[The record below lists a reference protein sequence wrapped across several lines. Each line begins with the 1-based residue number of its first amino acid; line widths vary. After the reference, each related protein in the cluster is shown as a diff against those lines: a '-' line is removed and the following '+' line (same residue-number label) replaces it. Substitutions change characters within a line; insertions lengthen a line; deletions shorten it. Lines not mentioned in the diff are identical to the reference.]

1 MLTTT
6 PPAPNHAR
14 TAVRSAISLVTA
26 AALALGLSALAP
38 TAALAAAPTTTIADV
53 QGDGAA
59 TPVPGAAVT
68 VEGVI
73 TGDYRAA
80 SASGYRGFYLQTA
93 GSGGATDATP
103 GRSDAIFVFAANAN
117 PAVAIG
123 DLVTVTGTVSE
134 FNGQTQISATT
145 DAAYEVVTAAVGVPA
160 PTVLPNSVTGAARE
174 AFEGMLVTPEAARLS
189 SSHQLFNFGTL
200 WLNVGDLAVKATE
213 TTDAGDAAAAIA
225 AANRA
230 NRLLVDDGYSVQIS
244 NAAHPGGQPYFDGAT
259 VVRNG
264 DRFIAPAAGMILG
277 WGFDDWRLQPQ
288 RPLSD
293 TSPAEY
299 AAYEPTW
306 ESLNPRT
313 AAPAEVGGDVKA
325 AAFNVFNYFTT
336 FGGDARGADNA
347 EDFAVQQSKIV
358 AAINALDADVVGL
371 MEIENSV
378 KLGEEPDEALGNLVA
393 ALNAASA
400 PGTWAFTP
408 TPAALLN
415 AATTDFITNAII
427 YKPAAVTPVG
437 DSFADTDETVWDIAR
452 EPIAQTFET
461 VANGKIVTLVA
472 NHFKSKSPPT
482 GNTAPEPADLQGFF
496 NAERVEQA
504 NRLVSFVNTVTANPA
519 KGENVLLVGDFNA
532 YAQEDP
538 AQVLTAAGLVDL
550 VPAKNPTE
558 YTYTFDGELGSLDH
572 AFATPALAAS
582 VTGVDVWNI
591 NSPEWGDRGYEFGA
605 SEPGTPYRSSDHD
618 PIVVGFDSAPAPVD
632 IDILSINDFHG
643 RLEAAPPIAGAA
655 VLAGM
660 VDAYRAANPNT
671 VFVGA
676 GDLIGAST
684 FTSFIQNDEPTID
697 ALNEMGLDASA
708 FGNHEFDQGREDVDD
723 RILPR
728 ANWDYLSANIYD
740 RATGEPAYDE
750 YYLQQFGDVTVGFVG
765 AMTEELPSLVSPAGI
780 ATLEVREVVPEVN
793 RVAGQLSDGD
803 AANGE
808 ADVIVLLVHEGAAT
822 PAITSATDDSAF
834 GRIVTGS
841 NANIDAIVSGHTHLA
856 YDHEIPIPGTD
867 TLRPVVSSGQYGEK
881 FSHMDLTVDPA
892 TGTILS
898 LSAEILP
905 LAGAFPPDPEVAK
918 IVTDAVAVANVKG
931 AVSVGEITADFNR
944 ARQNGTAF
952 SENRGGESTLGN
964 FVADVQLWAT
974 ADAGADIALMNPGG
988 LRADLAYA
996 STGATDPDGNVTYKE
1011 AAGVQP
1017 FANTLVTLD
1026 LTGAQL
1032 KSVLEEQWQPAGA
1045 GRPFLKLGVSASL
1058 EYTYDPAAAAGDHI
1072 DAIYVNGELV
1082 TAGDSFTVTVN
1093 SFLSSGGDNFATL
1106 AQGTNRADSGKI
1118 DLQSM
1123 VDYFTAN
1130 PVASPDYAQRA
1141 VGATVTPAGPY
1152 APGDQVTLALSSLL
1166 FSNGGPNAGDVVVS
1180 SGGVEL
1186 ATAPIDPTI
1195 VDTTDEV
1202 GRATVTVTIPADA
1215 SSGTLPLT
1223 VAVPQTGT
1231 SIVVPIEI
1239 AVVETPIENVTA
1251 PTITGT
1257 PRVGSTLSATA
1268 GTWSVDDVTLA
1279 YQWNRAGTPIEGAT
1293 GATYKVTA
1301 ADAGGAITVTV
1312 TATADGSLPG
1322 TATSA
1327 AVTVAKVASSISG
1340 QADRL
1345 IVFGNAPVNYTVRV
1359 TASGVPATGEVAI
1372 YDGLTKIAT
1381 VTLDA
1386 DDAGKATVQLPKLGR
1401 GLHLL
1406 TSSYAG
1412 NEQVRGS
1419 LSWPSLVLVF

>member
-1 MLTTT
+1 MTT
-6 PPAPNHAR
+6 PTPHAPNRLRAAAR
-14 TAVRSAISLVTA
+14 NAVAITTA
-26 AALALGLSALAP
+26 AALALGLSALTP
-38 TAALAAAPTTTIADV
+38 SAALAAAPTTTIADV

-59 TPVPGAAVT
+59 TPVAGAAVT
-68 VEGVI
+68 VEGVV

-80 SASGYRGFYLQTA
+80 TASGYRGFYLQTA

-103 GRSDAIFVFAANAN
+103 GRSDAVFVFAANAN

-145 DAAYEVVTAAVGVPA
+145 DAAYELVTPAVGVPA
-160 PTVLPNSVTGAARE
+160 PTVLPNSVTGTARE
-174 AFEGMLVTPEAARLS
+174 ALEGMLVTPESARLS
-189 SSHQLFNFGTL
+189 SSHQLFNFGSL
-200 WLNVGDLAVKATE
+200 WLNVGELAVKATE
-213 TTDAGDAAAAIA
+213 TTDAGPDAQAIA

-244 NAAHPGGQPYFDGAT
+244 NAAHPGGQPYFDAAT

-264 DRFIAPAAGMILG
+264 DRFVAPAAGMILG

-293 TSPAEY
+293 ASPAEY

-313 AAPAEVGGDVKA
+313 AAPAAVGGDVTA
-325 AAFNVFNYFTT
+325 ASFNVFNYFTT

-347 EDFAVQQSKIV
+347 AAFAVQQSKIV
-358 AAINALDADVVGL
+358 AAINALDADMVGL

-378 KLGEEPDEALGNLVA
+378 RLGEAPDEALGNLVA

-400 PGTWAFTP
+400 PGTWAFVPTP
-408 TPAALLN
+408 TALLD

-461 VANGKIVTLVA
+461 VGSGKVVTLVA
-472 NHFKSKSPPT
+472 NHFKSKSPPS

-504 NRLVSFVNTVTANPA
+504 TKLVTFVNGVKADPA

-550 VPAKNPTE
+550 VPAKDPTE

-572 AFATPALAAS
+572 AFATPELAAS

-591 NSPEWGDRGYEFGA
+591 NSPEWGDRGYEFA
-605 SEPGTPYRSSDHD
+605 AAEPGTPYRSSDHD
-618 PIVVGFDSAPAPVD
+618 PIVIGLDSAPAPVD

-643 RLEAAPPIAGAA
+643 RLEAAPPVAGAA

-660 VDAYRAANPNT
+660 VDAFRAANPNT

-697 ALNEMGLDASA
+697 ALNEMGLAASA
-708 FGNHEFDQGREDVDD
+708 LGNHEFDLGRDDVDD

-728 ANWDYLSANIYD
+728 ADWDYLAANIYD
-740 RATGEPAYDE
+740 RATNEPAYDE
-750 YYLQQFGDVTVGFVG
+750 YYLQEFGEVTVGFVG
-765 AMTEELPSLVSPAGI
+765 AMTEELPSLVSPSGI
-780 ATLEVREVVPEVN
+780 ETLEVREVVPEVN
-793 RVAGQLSDGD
+793 RVADELSDGD

-822 PAITSATDDSAF
+822 TDIASATDDSAF

-841 NANIDAIVSGHTHLA
+841 NANIDAIVSAHTHLA
-856 YDHEIPIPGTD
+856 YDHEIPITGTT
-867 TLRPVVSSGQYGEK
+867 TLRPVIASGQYGER
-881 FSHMDLTVDPA
+881 FGHMDLSVDPA
-892 TGTILS
+892 TGAIIS
-898 LSAEILP
+898 LTAEVLP
-905 LAGAFPPDPEVAK
+905 LAGAFAPDPEVAQ
-918 IVTDAVAVANVKG
+918 IVADAVAVANVKG

-944 ARQNGTAF
+944 AKQSAATFA
-952 SENRGGESTLGN
+952 ENRGGESTLGN

-974 ADAGADIALMNPGG
+974 TDAGADIALMNPGG
-988 LRADLAYA
+988 LRADLDYSSSGA
-996 STGATDPDGNVTYKE
+996 SDPDGNVTYKE

-1026 LTGAQL
+1026 LTAAQL
-1032 KSVLEEQWQPAGA
+1032 KAVLEEQWQPAGA
-1045 GRPFLKLGVSASL
+1045 SRPFLKLGVSESL
-1058 EYTYDPAAAAGDHI
+1058 EYTYDPAAPAGDHI

-1082 TAGDSFTVTVN
+1082 EAGDSFTVTVN
-1093 SFLSSGGDNFATL
+1093 SFLASGGDNFSTL

-1123 VDYFTAN
+1123 VDYFEAN
-1130 PVASPDYAQRA
+1130 PVVSPDYAQRA

-1166 FSNGGPNAGDVVVS
+1166 FSNGEPNAGDVVVS
-1180 SGGVEL
+1180 SGGVQL

-1195 VDTTDEV
+1195 VDATDEV

-1215 SSGTLPLT
+1215 ASGTLPLT
-1223 VAVPQTGT
+1223 VTVPQTGT
-1231 SIVVPIEI
+1231 SIEVPIEVE
-1239 AVVETPIENVTA
+1239 VVETPIENVTA
-1251 PTITGT
+1251 PTITGNA
-1257 PRVGSTLSATA
+1257 RVGSTLTA
-1268 GTWSVDDVTLA
+1268 SGGTWSADDVTLA
-1279 YQWNRAGTPIEGAT
+1279 YQWNRAGAPIQGAT
-1293 GATYKVTA
+1293 ASTYKLTA
-1301 ADAGGAITVTV
+1301 ADAGAAITVTV
-1312 TATADGSLPG
+1312 TATAEGSLPG
-1322 TATSA
+1322 SATSDP
-1327 AVTVAKVASSISG
+1327 VTVAKIASSTSG

-1345 IVFGNAPVNYTVRV
+1345 IVFGNAPVNYTVTV
-1359 TASGVPATGEVAI
+1359 KASGASPTGDVAI
-1372 YDGLTKIAT
+1372 YDGLKQIAT

-1386 DDAGKATVQLPKLGR
+1386 DDAGKATVQLPRLGR
-1401 GLHLL
+1401 GLHLI
-1406 TSSYAG
+1406 TASYGG